1 MHQHR
6 QMKTDLL
13 PEKNPENI
21 LPGVRKMFGKYF

>member
-1 MHQHR
+1 
-6 QMKTDLL
+6 MKTDLL

>member
-1 MHQHR
+1 
-6 QMKTDLL
+6 MKTDLM